1 MLVEKKEEIEER
13 EKEDT
18 DEFTSI
24 DVTDILDGTPV
35 FNQKDWVEYVERFL
49 SDRKKIKNPD
59 FRRKSL
65 KSIIKN
71 GVPFEL

>member
-1 MLVEKKEEIEER
+1 MLVDKKEEIEE
-13 EKEDT
+13 KKDT

-35 FNQKDWVEYVERFL
+35 FKQKDWVEYVERFL
-49 SDRKKIKNPD
+49 SDRNKIKNSD
-59 FRRKSL
+59 YRRKSL

-71 GVPFEL
+71 GVPLEL